1 MKKFLHIIKENIF
14 RIIAIGIITGIVIG
28 IPALIG
34 LLGIGIMR
42 FLGIYYTSL
51 WALLYFFLC
60 FFVLEFPLSFITT
73 NLPRVL
79 CEKFHLISQ
88 NTSRI
93 FQNLLSF
100 LLSVC
105 LIAILDSILDVIQIS
120 WYSIIG
126 FSLFYTILDYFLNKK
141 S

>member
-93 FQNLLSF
+93 F
-100 LLSVC
+100 
-105 LIAILDSILDVIQIS
+105 
-120 WYSIIG
+120 
-126 FSLFYTILDYFLNKK
+126 
-141 S
+141 